1 MEHVVNKSA
10 GFLKASLSL
19 ELEEL
24 RKLKKDSDLTPLVDR
39 IRQQE
44 TNILERKIL
53 RYTDRTHRQRVV
65 FIVCI
70 VCQHH
75 RR

>member
-1 MEHVVNKSA
+1 MKVTIEHVVNKSA

-53 RYTDRTHRQRVV
+53 R
-65 FIVCI
+65 
-70 VCQHH
+70 
-75 RR
+75 